1 MKFTFRDIVW
11 CAVFALVL
19 IILSK
24 CHRDKTNSL
33 NASVTELIEQSK
45 ATDSAHSIESMQKEN
60 KLNILLG
67 QLQNATAKQQV
78 ADKQLTQSFAT
89 ITRLAGAV
97 KVSKF
102 LTDIDT
108 NLVAVGPD
116 YVMYCDSLAMTSEAT
131 GVEFIEFKKRTASL
145 LQTKDTAMQLQA
157 NMLNSE
163 RAYSAACKKD
173 FSALQHYYAESE
185 KNNKPH
191 NQLYVG
197 AELLGNQAT
206 VIQNVGAVLS
216 LKTKGDKLWQI
227 SGGLQNGGGYYG
239 RINGNILIRLRKN

>member
-11 CAVFALVL
+11 CAVFALAL

-24 CHRDKTNSL
+24 CHRDKTNGL
-33 NASVTELIEQSK
+33 NANVKKLIEQSK
-45 ATDSAHSIESMQKEN
+45 ATDSILAIEVMHEEN

-67 QLQNATAKQQV
+67 QLQNANAKQQV

-102 LTDIDT
+102 LTDVDT
-108 NLVAVGPD
+108 NLVSVGPD
-116 YVMYCDSLAMTSEAT
+116 YVMYCDSLAMSSEAT
-131 GVEFIEFKKRTASL
+131 GVEFFEYKKRTGYL
-145 LQTKDTAMQLQA
+145 LLAKDTAMQIQENL
-157 NMLNSE
+157 LTSE

-173 FSALQHYYAESE
+173 FSALMHYYTESA
-185 KNNKPH
+185 KHNMPH
-191 NQLYVG
+191 NQFYVG
-197 AELLGNQAT
+197 AELLGTQAT